1 MQALANNL
9 LDFQCNVNIILQTL
23 LEFRNDFMYL
33 TRHQTRNGPH
43 LALDGNYLP
52 WHINLETLLELPYT
66 AMLQMLHALPV
77 GETAVHPLLP
87 PLESRHEVW
96 AAGVTYRRSR
106 EAREHE
112 SDVKDVYEK
121 VYSAERPE
129 LFFKAIGWRVMGH
142 KMPIRMRQDSH
153 WNVPEPELT
162 LVINGRKEIV
172 GFCVGNDVSSRDIEG
187 ANPLYL
193 PQAKIYNGSCALGP
207 GIFLAEADDL
217 LDLAIQMD
225 IMRAGE
231 VVYQGETRSSE
242 MKRTLSE
249 LVDYLTQEID
259 FPYGVFLMTGTGIV
273 PTDVF
278 SLQPGDVVR
287 ITIGSLQLE
296 NTVTGRS

>member
-1 MQALANNL
+1 M
-9 LDFQCNVNIILQTL
+9 V
-23 LEFRNDFMYL
+23 L
-33 TRHQTRNGPH
+33 TRHQTPNGPNW
-43 LALDGNYLP
+43 ALDGYFLP
-52 WHINLETLLELPYT
+52 QHINLKTLLALPYAT
-66 AMLQMLHALPV
+66 MLQMLHTLPV

-87 PLESRHEVW
+87 PLEPEHEVW

-129 LFFKAIGWRVMGH
+129 LFFKAIGWRVVGH
-142 KMPIRMRQDSH
+142 KMPIRIRQDSH

-207 GIFLAEADDL
+207 GIFLAEADQL

-273 PTDVF
+273 PTDDF

-296 NTVTGRS
+296 NTVTDRS